1 LLAILL
7 TAVTSDKS
15 WGRPTRF
22 AVEPLPDGKTC
33 DGNLFDTG
41 SDALRW
47 LANLMDGAEIAL
59 EVGAMSFLLYL
70 IGTVIVIIG
79 LVYGAHLAHVPTHW
93 IVVFA
98 IVTAGLGILGG
109 VKSTRMKDPPSN

>member
-1 LLAILL
+1 M
-7 TAVTSDKS
+7 TH
-15 WGRPTRF
+15 
-22 AVEPLPDGKTC
+22 PL
-33 DGNLFDTG
+33 
-41 SDALRW
+41 DASCS
-47 LANLMDGAEIAL
+47 LANLADGAFEIAAS

-70 IGTVIVIIG
+70 IGTVIVIAG
-79 LVYGAHLAHVPTHW
+79 LVYGAHLAHVPPHW

>member
-1 LLAILL
+1 M
-7 TAVTSDKS
+7 
-15 WGRPTRF
+15 
-22 AVEPLPDGKTC
+22 
-33 DGNLFDTG
+33 FDTPL
-41 SDALRW
+41 DASCS
-47 LANLMDGAEIAL
+47 LANLIDGAEIAL

-70 IGTVIVIIG
+70 IGTVIVIAG
-79 LVYGAHLAHVPTHW
+79 LVYGAHLAHVPPHW